1 MLGDFP
7 LGTEPLG
14 ALSSDADA
22 IRPVTVVGGAYPP
35 RFGKQRR
42 RRSPGL
48 FGRLSDFDELPPEPE
63 PEAEP
68 HEQPIET
75 ALERALLA
83 RDIAMR
89 KVMEQRR
96 QAADPW
102 LQTIHSARQEAKVRA
117 ASALMQAEQWRLRR
131 N

>member
-1 MLGDFP
+1 MLGDAP
-7 LGTEPLG
+7 LAAEPLG
-14 ALSSDADA
+14 ALPAA
-22 IRPVTVVGGAYPP
+22 VAATALTGGAYPP
-35 RFGKQRR
+35 GFRKRR
-42 RRSPGL
+42 LRRSPGL

-68 HEQPIET
+68 DEHPIET

-83 RDIAMR
+83 RDIAIR

-102 LQTIHSARQEAKVRA
+102 LQTIQSARQEAKARV